1 MTKRDFIWLA
11 YPDNVCEKSSSGVFG
26 CPTLYGLSEDCNA
39 YSNCEDCWDEELG
52 YDVIAEAKEEVESSA
67 GKEISRGEK
76 VTVKKCEI
84 SDGVFWAWSDR
95 MCWLCVFKDRS
106 KFKFYLNDKED
117 EKMTPKFELKPGMKV
132 RVRNYDKRPFSWNS
146 EGKMDKYMGKVVT
159 VRAIECKR
167 VKIKED
173 KNENCNNG
181 WYWNIED
188 FIPVKF
194 TKSDLKDGMM
204 LETEN
209 GERYLWLYGERR
221 DLYGCLGNLPEEFS
235 DEAKSEFPQ
244 YEVVKVGYP
253 DIKTYGS
260 IEDILKYA
268 EFKEVL
274 WDKEWNKE
282 AVKEIT
288 AEEAAKLLK
297 EKFPEYD
304 AVKITV

>member
-1 MTKRDFIWLA
+1 M
-11 YPDNVCEKSSSGVFG
+11 
-26 CPTLYGLSEDCNA
+26 
-39 YSNCEDCWDEELG
+39 
-52 YDVIAEAKEEVESSA
+52 
-67 GKEISRGEK
+67 
-76 VTVKKCEI
+76 
-84 SDGVFWAWSDR
+84 
-95 MCWLCVFKDRS
+95 
-106 KFKFYLNDKED
+106 
-117 EKMTPKFELKPGMKV
+117 
-132 RVRNYDKRPFSWNS
+132 
-146 EGKMDKYMGKVVT
+146 T
-159 VRAIECKR
+159 VRAIEGKQ

-181 WYWNIED
+181 WYWHVED
-188 FIPVKF
+188 FVPVKL

-221 DLYGCLGNLPEEFS
+221 DLYGYLGNLPEEFS
-235 DEAKSEFPQ
+235 DEAKSKFPQ

-253 DIKTYGS
+253 DTKTYGS

-282 AVKEIT
+282 AVKKIT

-297 EKFPEYD
+297 ERFPEYD

>member
-1 MTKRDFIWLA
+1 MTKKDFIWLTRPDKICARLISGA
-11 YPDNVCEKSSSGVFG
+11 YG
-26 CPTLYGLSEDCNA
+26 CPSLYGLSEDCSA
-39 YSNCEDCWDEELG
+39 YSNCEDCWSGELDR
-52 YDVIAEAKEEVESSA
+52 DVIAEAKEEVESSA

-132 RVRNYDKRPFSWNS
+132 RVKRYDQRPDHWNS
-146 EGKMDKYMGKVVT
+146 YGEMDKYMGKVVT
-159 VRAIECKR
+159 IKNIAYDIVR
-167 VKIKED
+167 IKED
-173 KNENCNNG
+173 R
-181 WYWNIED
+181 WVWRIED
-188 FIPVKF
+188 FVPVKF
-194 TKSDLKDGMM
+194 TKSDLQDGMM
-204 LETEN
+204 LETADGN
-209 GERYLWLYGERR
+209 KYLWLHGERR
-221 DLYGCLGNLPEEFS
+221 GTDMWVKDLPEKFE
-235 DEAKSEFPQ
+235 DEAKEYPQ

-253 DIKTYGS
+253 KYVGS
-260 IEDILKYA
+260 ISDSLRSD
-268 EFKEVL
+268 FDVVL
-274 WDKEWNKE
+274 WDKRWTEENT
-282 AVKEIT
+282 KEIT